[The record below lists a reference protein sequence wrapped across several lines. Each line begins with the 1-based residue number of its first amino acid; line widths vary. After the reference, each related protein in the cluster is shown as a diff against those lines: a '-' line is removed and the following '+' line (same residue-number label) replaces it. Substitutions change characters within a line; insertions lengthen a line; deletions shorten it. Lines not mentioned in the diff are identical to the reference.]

1 MLEKLLLAWGA
12 LFGLAS
18 GALFYHFL
26 DWLSLPALLY
36 ALVDLLGP
44 AIAAGIVGL
53 ISAPIGMGLAVL
65 TIDALWPE
73 NPLQRSAKAG
83 RAAR

>member
-26 DWLSLPALLY
+26 DRLSLPGLIY
-36 ALVDLLGP
+36 VLVDAFGP
-44 AIAAGIVGL
+44 AIAAAVVGL
-53 ISAPIGMGLAVL
+53 ISAPIGAGLAV
-65 TIDALWPE
+65 IAIGMLWPE
-73 NPLQRSAKAG
+73 VPPQA
-83 RAAR
+83 

>member
-1 MLEKLLLAWGA
+1 VLEKLLLAWGA

-26 DWLSLPALLY
+26 ERLSLPGLLY

-44 AIAAGIVGL
+44 AATAAMVGL
-53 ISAPIGMGLAVL
+53 IAGLIGMGLAVL
-65 TIDALWPE
+65 AIGALWPE
-73 NPLQRSAKAG
+73 KPPEG
-83 RAAR
+83 